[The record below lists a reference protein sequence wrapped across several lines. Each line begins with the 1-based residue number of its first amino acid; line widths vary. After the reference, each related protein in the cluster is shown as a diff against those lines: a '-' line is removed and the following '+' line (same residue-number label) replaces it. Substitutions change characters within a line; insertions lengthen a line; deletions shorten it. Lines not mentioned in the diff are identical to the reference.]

1 MRKKIG
7 TFLDEELLWEAKKTA
22 AETKKS
28 FSQLLEEALKEIMEE
43 EGVYET

>member
-1 MRKKIG
+1 MRNYCGKQ
-7 TFLDEELLWEAKKTA
+7 KKTA

-43 EGVYET
+43 EGVYETRRY